1 MGLTSSVLKQKDLD
15 DYQQLTYFTEQEIL
29 EGFRIFKSLGK
40 EEVKNYALKAKIPF
54 ARIQELPQLRM
65 NPFRDRICSVFSSSD
80 DEHMNFED
88 FLHMMSVFSDN
99 APKDL
104 KAHYAFNIYDLD
116 NDERISER
124 DLFEVLDRLTV
135 GKNMDEGNEY
145 LLSIEEKRKVV
156 QEIMKVGDLDRD
168 NVLSFSEFCHI
179 IDKAPDFLSSFII
192 HL

>member
-1 MGLTSSVLKQKDLD
+1 MGLTSSALKQKDLD
-15 DYQQLTYFTEQEIL
+15 EYQQLTYFTEQEIL
-29 EGFRIFKSLGK
+29 EAFRMFKSLGK
-40 EEVKNYALKAKIPF
+40 EEVKQNALKAKIPF
-54 ARIQELPQLRM
+54 PRIQELPQLRM
-65 NPFRDRICSVFSSSD
+65 NPFRDRICEVFSSTD

-88 FLHMMSVFSDN
+88 FLHMMSVFSDK

-124 DLFEVLDRLTV
+124 DLLEVLDRLTV
-135 GKNMDEGNEY
+135 GMNMGEQSEY
-145 LLSIEEKRKVV
+145 LLSLDEKQKVV
-156 QEIMKVGDLDRD
+156 EEIMKVGDLDRD
-168 NVLSFSEFCHI
+168 KVLSFSEFCHI